1 MRIVTSEERR
11 CVAACTSDRRGVGA
25 AADGVALPRCLA
37 PQRHAVTVLR
47 HVEAMRRAAASRAA
61 ASARPTHFGRCFSSW
76 VKFACRWFGF
86 TRRFATACACVRVA
100 AAGSARGAAP
110 VGTGAM
116 SHRELRLVS
125 KAELKRIKQEVAKRR
140 KRGEEVYTDDE
151 LDFQGYCT
159 ELPPEIADGGRSG
172 MPPKASQQSS
182 SSNSIAMLV
191 PHVEQQEDWD
201 CGLACVGMVLS
212 ALGLPLEATTQ
223 PRLRMRLSSSEVWTI
238 DLAYLLSDFG
248 VDAEYC
254 TATCPDVAG
263 YSSSSSTP
271 VAPRGRRARPPPLR
285 RGARRGRR
293 REQADARRHRAVEP
307 PDRRRVDADG
317 TRRRA
322 QALSRA
328 LRLLAARLAAAEQTA
343 VRRRSGERPT
353 AAAAAARAAATA
365 TGGTGAPRRRRRA
378 EVLATTSSSSAS
390 TRRRAASSSATRRAP
405 RRRTAPSSRSR
416 RSAPRGARTAPT
428 RTS

>member
-1 MRIVTSEERR
+1 
-11 CVAACTSDRRGVGA
+11 
-25 AADGVALPRCLA
+25 
-37 PQRHAVTVLR
+37 
-47 HVEAMRRAAASRAA
+47 
-61 ASARPTHFGRCFSSW
+61 
-76 VKFACRWFGF
+76 
-86 TRRFATACACVRVA
+86 
-100 AAGSARGAAP
+100 
-110 VGTGAM
+110 M

-254 TATCPDVAG
+254 TATWGPDVAG
-263 YSSSSSTP
+263 YSSSSFYAKSLHEDAARVRRLFGAARAEG
-271 VAPRGRRARPPPLR
+271 VAVSKRTLGATELWNLLIDGESMLMALVDVRKLYPERYAGSRPGSRPPSNHNSPAAQRRAANGGGGSRPGSRNGHGRNGRAAAPAAAPEYSGHYVLLVGVDEAEGGFLIRDPARAEETDGTVVSVEALHAARRAHGTDEDLVIIPLDQRGDPRPPPSGTMPKVLR
-285 RGARRGRR
+285 VLS
-293 REQADARRHRAVEP
+293 EQWD
-307 PDRRRVDADG
+307 
-317 TRRRA
+317 
-322 QALSRA
+322 S
-328 LRLLAARLAAAEQTA
+328 
-343 VRRRSGERPT
+343 
-353 AAAAAARAAATA
+353 AAAT
-365 TGGTGAPRRRRRA
+365 TRPTSA
-378 EVLATTSSSSAS
+378 ERSTRGRLGQFSHSVPSDLSQMSLSSSSHP
-390 TRRRAASSSATRRAP
+390 RALGLP
-405 RRRTAPSSRSR
+405 QPSY
-416 RSAPRGARTAPT
+416 
-428 RTS
+428 RTSGRTERTSRVSERSCESDSD

>member
-1 MRIVTSEERR
+1 
-11 CVAACTSDRRGVGA
+11 
-25 AADGVALPRCLA
+25 
-37 PQRHAVTVLR
+37 
-47 HVEAMRRAAASRAA
+47 
-61 ASARPTHFGRCFSSW
+61 
-76 VKFACRWFGF
+76 
-86 TRRFATACACVRVA
+86 
-100 AAGSARGAAP
+100 
-110 VGTGAM
+110 M

-248 VDAEYC
+248 VDA
-254 TATCPDVAG
+254 
-263 YSSSSSTP
+263 
-271 VAPRGRRARPPPLR
+271 
-285 RGARRGRR
+285 
-293 REQADARRHRAVEP
+293 
-307 PDRRRVDADG
+307 
-317 TRRRA
+317 
-322 QALSRA
+322 
-328 LRLLAARLAAAEQTA
+328 
-343 VRRRSGERPT
+343 
-353 AAAAAARAAATA
+353 
-365 TGGTGAPRRRRRA
+365 
-378 EVLATTSSSSAS
+378 VL
-390 TRRRAASSSATRRAP
+390 
-405 RRRTAPSSRSR
+405 
-416 RSAPRGARTAPT
+416 
-428 RTS
+428 